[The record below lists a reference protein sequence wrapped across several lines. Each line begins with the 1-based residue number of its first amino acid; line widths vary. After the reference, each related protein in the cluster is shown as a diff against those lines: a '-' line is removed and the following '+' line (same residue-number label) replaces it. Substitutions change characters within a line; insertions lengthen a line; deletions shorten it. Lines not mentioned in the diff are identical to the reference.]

1 MIRTYSIGKW
11 VVYFGR
17 PSGFYILPR
26 ASVII
31 DKFGLVL
38 GIWHNCKKEAKHE
51 TN

>member
-26 ASVII
+26 GSVII
-31 DKFGLVL
+31 DKFGLVF
-38 GIWHNCKKEAKHE
+38 GIWRNRKRRTKHE